1 MRVGLFGRLL
11 PALVVGVLG
20 AMPLHGQAI
29 FGTES
34 DGNTAV
40 VLPSPNTAL
49 PTPAQTVVP
58 GLPVDARPHGVAYF
72 GSDNALISDF
82 NLGRVFNV
90 QISTASLVSTI
101 TTSPAYNGTGTIAVA
116 PGLAHALAC
125 GGSATLSVLQA
136 PFAAGATITTV
147 ALPGQVASYQTQAIG
162 FTPSGRAFVYT
173 TAGIS
178 VLDPPYSSIAFTI
191 PVSGNGNS
199 GALAVSP
206 DGNTLL
212 VTKLTTVVEI
222 FTAPFSAAS
231 TGSVLTIAGTAG
243 LDGIQITPDGTKAL
257 VAAVFAPLQAFAISA
272 PFTSG
277 SLVEALP
284 IPAACTGGFEDV
296 GISAD
301 GQLAVFTGNSAGAR
315 LPAAFV
321 RAPFTAAGATSFAVQ
336 LGSAGPPDTRG
347 RGTGAVRFL
356 PPGLAPGL
364 TVGKSAPA
372 TVAPGAPL
380 TYTVT
385 YGNSGG
391 AAASGVVIR
400 ETLPAGTTFVSATG
414 GGTESAGIV
423 TWSVG
428 SLGAGVT
435 GQTVSFTVAVTA
447 QSGSIVNGTYT
458 IEGTGIAPIFGPPV
472 TTQIQAAPAVLAIRK
487 TASLGTPILGA
498 PFTFQIEVTNTGGAP
513 AAAVQ
518 VTDDVPAGLAVGSV
532 TIAPSGGCSVVGQLV
547 TCSIPSLAAGAV
559 ATITIPVT
567 ASVAGP
573 LTNTATAA
581 FTAGASVQDDAAVTV
596 RDADVVAAVPTVSAL
611 GLSILAL
618 ALGAAGFLAIRRA
631 V

>member
-1 MRVGLFGRLL
+1 MRVGLFGRFL
-11 PALVVGVLG
+11 PVLVVGVLG

-58 GLPVDARPHGVAYF
+58 GLPVDAKPHGVGYF

-101 TTSPAYNGTGTIAVA
+101 TTSPSYNGMGTIAVA

-125 GGSATLSVLQA
+125 GASTTLSVLHA
-136 PFAAGATITTV
+136 PFVAGATITTV
-147 ALPGQVASYQTQAIG
+147 TLPGPVASYQTQAIG
-162 FTPSGRAFVYT
+162 FAPSGRAFVYT

-191 PVSGNGNS
+191 PVSGNGSS

-212 VTKLTTVVEI
+212 VTKLTTDVEI
-222 FTAPFSAAS
+222 FTAPFTAAS

-257 VAAVFAPLQAFAISA
+257 VGAVFANLQAFAISA
-272 PFTSG
+272 PFSPG

-301 GQLAVFTGNSAGAR
+301 GQLAVFTGNSAGSR

-336 LGSAGPPDTRG
+336 LGSTGPPDTRG

-364 TVGKSAPA
+364 TIAKSAPA
-372 TVAPGAPL
+372 TVAPGAQL

-400 ETLPAGTTFVSATG
+400 ETLPAGTSFVSAAG
-414 GGTESAGIV
+414 GGTESGGIV
-423 TWSVG
+423 TWNVG

-435 GQTVSFTVAVTA
+435 GHTVSFTVLVTA
-447 QSGSIVNGTYT
+447 SSGSIVNGTYT
-458 IEGTGIAPIFGPPV
+458 IEGTGVAPIFGPPV
-472 TTQIQAAPAVLAIRK
+472 TTQLQAAPAVLAIRK
-487 TASLGTPILGA
+487 TASLGTPNLGV
-498 PFTFQIEVTNTGGAP
+498 PFSFQIEVTNTGGAP
-513 AAAVQ
+513 AAGVQ
-518 VTDDVPAGLAVGSV
+518 VMDHVPAGLAIGVV
-532 TIAPSGGCSVVGQLV
+532 TIAPSGSCSVVGQVV
-547 TCSIPSLAAGAV
+547 TCSIPSIAAGAF

-573 LTNTATAA
+573 LTNTASAA
-581 FTAGASVQDDAAVTV
+581 FTAGATVEDDAAVTV
-596 RDADVVAAVPTVSAL
+596 RDPDVVAAVPTASARGL
-611 GLSILAL
+611 GILGI
-618 ALGAAGFLAIRRA
+618 ALGAAGFLLIRRA